1 VIELTLD
8 EWFLIWAADKTARV
22 LGLSM
27 TWEKTEHGVI
37 IGMGKSN
44 MKKRRTG
51 KQPAKVDKK
60 SGNRRGG
67 KGGGPGLVVSRRT
80 PYLT

>member
-1 VIELTLD
+1 MIELTLD

-37 IGMGKSN
+37 IGMSK
-44 MKKRRTG
+44 
-51 KQPAKVDKK
+51 
-60 SGNRRGG
+60 
-67 KGGGPGLVVSRRT
+67 
-80 PYLT
+80 